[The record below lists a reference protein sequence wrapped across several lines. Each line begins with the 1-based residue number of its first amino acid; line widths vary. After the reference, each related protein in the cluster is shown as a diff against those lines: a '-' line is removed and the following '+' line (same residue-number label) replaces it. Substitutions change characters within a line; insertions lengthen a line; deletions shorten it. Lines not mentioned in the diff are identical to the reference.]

1 MGAVTTAGPLA
12 IFAWTMHLFASSSE
26 SASST
31 CDGAS
36 FLSSW
41 TWSAS
46 VQMDQQPLLGD
57 LLAPLL
63 VPLVP
68 QQPLL
73 APLLVPL
80 VHLRTPPPPSLHF
93 LSRPALCFL
102 QEAQDV
108 ASLWASHALV
118 FAFPSGNPRVLLLH
132 HEQKAAGGGSAAQIF
147 QSQVCLHLHGHSPPS
162 HDCSASPCSNP
173 SLCHASISLSPSLH
187 LAMTEASKCGLQT
200 TRKTTP
206 RAC

>member
-132 HEQKAAGGGSAAQIF
+132 HEQKAAGGFQQPKFFKVRCAFIF
-147 QSQVCLHLHGHSPPS
+147 MVTLLPATIVLPVRVPIPACVTLPFLCLPAFILP
-162 HDCSASPCSNP
+162 
-173 SLCHASISLSPSLH
+173 
-187 LAMTEASKCGLQT
+187 
-200 TRKTTP
+200 
-206 RAC
+206 